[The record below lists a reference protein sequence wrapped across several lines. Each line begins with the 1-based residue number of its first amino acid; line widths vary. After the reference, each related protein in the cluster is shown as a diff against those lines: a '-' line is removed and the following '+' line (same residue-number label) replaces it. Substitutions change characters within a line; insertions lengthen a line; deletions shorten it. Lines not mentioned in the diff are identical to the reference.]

1 MVQWL
6 TFVFIFE
13 SKLFTFLFQGMF
25 AIGWLELGEAE
36 KAQLLLEKCFNNIQG
51 PFQVPFGSHIH
62 INTHLTFTGWKIDYL
77 SSQVWSESSDGSG
90 AVNFL
95 TGMGGFLQAVLFGY
109 TGFRLVLN
117 PGNKHFGVFSPQCV
131 HSDTKLHILVL
142 YPRVQKDCLAFSSLL
157 PNDVCELCVRGVNYL
172 GSQMDWLLR
181 KEEVCIILREQE
193 GSPGNTKPC
202 NLQVVLKASGT
213 KIPLTPGKAQVQ
225 TCSLNMQFFRESFI
239 HEDNL
244 IVSMLIRDKHFS
256 QYSKKKLSFNCL
268 YGNTILI
275 EVKNIWIS

>member
-1 MVQWL
+1 MAPVQS
-6 TFVFIFE
+6 TF
-13 SKLFTFLFQGMF
+13 
-25 AIGWLELGEAE
+25 
-36 KAQLLLEKCFNNIQG
+36 
-51 PFQVPFGSHIH
+51 
-62 INTHLTFTGWKIDYL
+62 
-77 SSQVWSESSDGSG
+77 SQVWEDFCKLCCLATPVLGQ
-90 AVNFL
+90 FL
-95 TGMGGFLQAVLFGY
+95 IQEINTSVC
-109 TGFRLVLN
+109 
-117 PGNKHFGVFSPQCV
+117 SV

-268 YGNTILI
+268 YGDTILI
-275 EVKNIWIS
+275 EVKNI

>member
-51 PFQVPFGSHIH
+51 PFQVPFSSHIH

-77 SSQVWSESSDGSG
+77 SSQVWSESPDGSG

-142 YPRVQKDCLAFSSLL
+142 YPRVQKDCLAFSPLL
-157 PNDVCELCVRGVNYL
+157 PNDVFELCVRGVNYL

-213 KIPLTPGKAQVQ
+213 KIPLTPGQPV
-225 TCSLNMQFFRESFI
+225 TFPREPGYVCKLISAASCWPFW
-239 HEDNL
+239 NL
-244 IVSMLIRDKHFS
+244 STDPPKHFTCW
-256 QYSKKKLSFNCL
+256 QLKAYYLFLL
-268 YGNTILI
+268 YFAWFTKCM
-275 EVKNIWIS
+275 E

>member
-6 TFVFIFE
+6 TFVFRFE
-13 SKLFTFLFQGMF
+13 SKLFTFVFQGMF

-131 HSDTKLHILVL
+131 HSDTKLHILFYILEFRRTAWHSRHCFPTTSASFVSVVWTTWAARWTGCWGRKKSVS
-142 YPRVQKDCLAFSSLL
+142 YWGNRKAVQAILSPVIYKLSWRHQ
-157 PNDVCELCVRGVNYL
+157 EL
-172 GSQMDWLLR
+172 
-181 KEEVCIILREQE
+181 K
-193 GSPGNTKPC
+193 SPSH
-202 NLQVVLKASGT
+202 QVKHKFKHAVW
-213 KIPLTPGKAQVQ
+213 
-225 TCSLNMQFFRESFI
+225 TCSSSEKVLFMKI
-239 HEDNL
+239 
-244 IVSMLIRDKHFS
+244 
-256 QYSKKKLSFNCL
+256 
-268 YGNTILI
+268 
-275 EVKNIWIS
+275 IW